1 MTRPFETP
9 WERWSRDQKTL
20 SHLTEAELQKAFVVF
35 LERTVSNDRIVS
47 IEGIFYE
54 VPRTLGPKGRPRS
67 TLLITYRILE
77 STYHVHGEEG
87 RLVRIHPVDL
97 VANARSKRA
106 RTSPPADADAER
118 ILPPSAADLA
128 FERDLGSVVDHEGNA
143 FLPQEF
149 GDDQEEISNLDEEVT
164 TS

>member
-1 MTRPFETP
+1 MIGPFETP

-54 VPRTLGPKGRPRS
+54 VPRSLGPKGRPRN

-77 STYHVHGEEG
+77 NTYHVQSDKD

-106 RTSPPADADAER
+106 RTNSHAEEDVEW
-118 ILPPSAADLA
+118 IPIPSAADLA
-128 FERDLGSVVDHEGNA
+128 FERDLGPVVDDEGNA
-143 FLPQEF
+143 LLLEEF
-149 GDDQEEISNLDEEVT
+149 DDDQAEGLNPNEEVT